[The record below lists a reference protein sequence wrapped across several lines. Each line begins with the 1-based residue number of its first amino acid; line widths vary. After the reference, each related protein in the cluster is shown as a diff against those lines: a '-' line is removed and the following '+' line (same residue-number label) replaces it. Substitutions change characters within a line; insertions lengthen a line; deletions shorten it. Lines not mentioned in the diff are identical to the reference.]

1 VGVKIE
7 ECVAESILNIALRVP
22 ADALGD
28 DARVPAL
35 DSAMADASAP
45 REGVAYGVTLGST
58 FAGDAR
64 PGEAYAAFKYDWRA
78 PAIDPAK
85 PAVVRREGGDG
96 DAGAVTVEFQNV
108 VEGERPINYRG
119 TYVGAKRDV
128 PSSSARDVGVEC
140 ALVFDAATGAFTVEK
155 IGGAVKSLRV
165 SRDARGD
172 DEGVGVGVNEDTI
185 TEKAKKKPRKQDPKE
200 AAAMEQAAAAVAK
213 ATEARSAFSARATET
228 AVGPFARFVSDS
240 EGSDLESEK
249 ACS

>member
-1 VGVKIE
+1 
-7 ECVAESILNIALRVP
+7 
-22 ADALGD
+22 
-28 DARVPAL
+28 
-35 DSAMADASAP
+35 MADASAP
-45 REGVAYGVTLGST
+45 REGVAYGVHLGST

-64 PGEAYAAFKYDWRA
+64 AGDAYATFKYDWRA

-96 DAGAVTVEFQNV
+96 DAGAVTVAFQSV

-119 TYVGAKRDV
+119 TYVSGAKRDV

-140 ALVFDAATGAFTVEK
+140 ALVFDPAAGAFTVER

-172 DEGVGVGVNEDTI
+172 DEGVGVGVNEDANT
-185 TEKAKKKPRKQDPKE
+185 TDKPKKKPKKQDPKE

-213 ATEARSAFSARATET
+213 ATEARRAEAKATEP
-228 AVGPFARFVSDS
+228 AVGSFARFISDS
-240 EGSDLESEK
+240 EGSDPESQRTF
-249 ACS
+249 

>member
-1 VGVKIE
+1 MQVYKIHPP
-7 ECVAESILNIALRVP
+7 P
-22 ADALGD
+22 APTPPEL
-28 DARVPAL
+28 PAL

-58 FAGDAR
+58 FARDAR
-64 PGEAYAAFKYDWRA
+64 AGDAYAAFKYDWRA

-119 TYVGAKRDV
+119 TYVGAKLDT

-140 ALVFDAATGAFTVEK
+140 ALVFDPATGAFVVEK

-172 DEGVGVGVNEDTI
+172 DDGVGVGVNEERILT
-185 TEKAKKKPRKQDPKE
+185 KKKPRKQDPKE

-213 ATEARSAFSARATET
+213 ATEARRAEAKATET
-228 AVGPFARFVSDS
+228 AVGPFARFVSES
-240 EGSDLESEK
+240 EGSDPESE
-249 ACS
+249 

>member
-1 VGVKIE
+1 
-7 ECVAESILNIALRVP
+7 
-22 ADALGD
+22 
-28 DARVPAL
+28 
-35 DSAMADASAP
+35 MADASAP

-64 PGEAYAAFKYDWRA
+64 AGDAHAAFKYDWRA

-96 DAGAVTVEFQNV
+96 DAGAVTVEFQSV

-140 ALVFDAATGAFTVEK
+140 ALVFDPATGAFTVEK

-172 DEGVGVGVNEDTI
+172 DAGVGVGVNEDANKTA
-185 TEKAKKKPRKQDPKE
+185 EKSKKKPRKQDPKE

-213 ATEARSAFSARATET
+213 ATEARRAEAKATET
-228 AVGPFARFVSDS
+228 AVGPFARFVSES
-240 EGSDLESEK
+240 EGSDPESE
-249 ACS
+249 

>member
-1 VGVKIE
+1 
-7 ECVAESILNIALRVP
+7 
-22 ADALGD
+22 
-28 DARVPAL
+28 
-35 DSAMADASAP
+35 M
-45 REGVAYGVTLGST
+45 
-58 FAGDAR
+58 
-64 PGEAYAAFKYDWRA
+64 
-78 PAIDPAK
+78 
-85 PAVVRREGGDG
+85 
-96 DAGAVTVEFQNV
+96 TVEFQNV

-200 AAAMEQAAAAVAK
+200 AAAMEHFWKKAVAK

>member
-1 VGVKIE
+1 MKIE
-7 ECVAESILNIALRVP
+7 ECVRIESILNIALRVP
-22 ADALGD
+22 ADALRD

-140 ALVFDAATGAFTVEK
+140 ALVFDAAAGAFTVEK

-172 DEGVGVGVNEDTI
+172 DAGVGVGVNEDANKTA
-185 TEKAKKKPRKQDPKE
+185 EKSKKKPRKQDPKE

-213 ATEARSAFSARATET
+213 ATEARRAEAKATET
-228 AVGPFARFVSDS
+228 AVGPFARFVSES
-240 EGSDLESEK
+240 EGSDPESE
-249 ACS
+249 

>member
-1 VGVKIE
+1 MQVYKIHPP
-7 ECVAESILNIALRVP
+7 P
-22 ADALGD
+22 APTPPEL
-28 DARVPAL
+28 PAL

-64 PGEAYAAFKYDWRA
+64 AGDAYAAFKYDWRA

-119 TYVGAKRDV
+119 TYVGAKRDT

-140 ALVFDAATGAFTVEK
+140 ALVFDPATGEFTVEK

-172 DEGVGVGVNEDTI
+172 DAGVGVGVNEDANKTA
-185 TEKAKKKPRKQDPKE
+185 EKAKKKPRKQDPKE

-213 ATEARSAFSARATET
+213 ATEARRAEAIATDA
-228 AVGPFARFVSDS
+228 AVGPFAQFVSES
-240 EGSDLESEK
+240 EGE
-249 ACS
+249 

>member
-1 VGVKIE
+1 V
-7 ECVAESILNIALRVP
+7 SPPTRSL
-22 ADALGD
+22 

-96 DAGAVTVEFQNV
+96 DAGAVTVEFQSV

-172 DEGVGVGVNEDTI
+172 DAGVGVGVNEDANKTARRRRRSRGSR
-185 TEKAKKKPRKQDPKE
+185 TRRRLRRWNKPRRRSRRRPRRGAPRRRRQRRRRTVR
-200 AAAMEQAAAAVAK
+200 AVRLR
-213 ATEARSAFSARATET
+213 ERG
-228 AVGPFARFVSDS
+228 VGPGVGVGVER
-240 EGSDLESEK
+240 E
-249 ACS
+249 

>member
-1 VGVKIE
+1 MQVYKIHPP
-7 ECVAESILNIALRVP
+7 P
-22 ADALGD
+22 APTPPEL
-28 DARVPAL
+28 PAL

-58 FAGDAR
+58 FARDAR
-64 PGEAYAAFKYDWRA
+64 AGDAYAAFKYDWRA

-96 DAGAVTVEFQNV
+96 DAGAVTVEFQSV

-140 ALVFDAATGAFTVEK
+140 ALVFDPATGAFVVEK

-172 DEGVGVGVNEDTI
+172 DDGVGVGVNEERILT
-185 TEKAKKKPRKQDPKE
+185 KKKPRKQDPKE

-213 ATEARSAFSARATET
+213 ATEARRAEAIATDA
-228 AVGPFARFVSDS
+228 AVGPFAQFVSES
-240 EGSDLESEK
+240 EGE
-249 ACS
+249 

>member
-1 VGVKIE
+1 
-7 ECVAESILNIALRVP
+7 
-22 ADALGD
+22 
-28 DARVPAL
+28 
-35 DSAMADASAP
+35 MADAPAP

-96 DAGAVTVEFQNV
+96 DAGAVTVEFQSV

-140 ALVFDAATGAFTVEK
+140 ALVFDPATGEFTVEK

-172 DEGVGVGVNEDTI
+172 DAGVGVGVNEDANKTA
-185 TEKAKKKPRKQDPKE
+185 EKAKKKPRKQDPKE

-213 ATEARSAFSARATET
+213 ATEARRAEAKATET
-228 AVGPFARFVSDS
+228 AVGPFARFVSES
-240 EGSDLESEK
+240 EGSDPESE
-249 ACS
+249 